1 MDRQRGISGAF
12 MGWWRPGRRRRARRT
27 GRAADR
33 VAARISEAGSRAGDG
48 PRPDFRAR
56 LRADLME
63 AHAAERGPAAPP
75 PAERPEPR
83 RRPSLLVRLRPLA
96 VFAVLLGVMFAT
108 GARAYDSVP
117 GDLLYPL
124 KRAAEATV
132 LRLAVS
138 DAELARREMTA
149 ARQRAAEAAT
159 LAGAEGPDRDR
170 LITQA
175 LDDMARTTRSALGR
189 VKPRGDKPDGEVG
202 RFARE
207 QRTMVEPLLPK
218 LDQENRDKATKYL
231 TYIDTFSTPVQ

>member
-1 MDRQRGISGAF
+1 
-12 MGWWRPGRRRRARRT
+12 MGWWRPGRRRRARGT
-27 GRAADR
+27 ERAAGR
-33 VAARISEAGSRAGDG
+33 VTTRIAEAGSRIGAA

-56 LRADLME
+56 LRADLLE
-63 AHAAERGPAAPP
+63 AHAAERRPAAEP
-75 PAERPEPR
+75 PAERPEV
-83 RRPSLLVRLRPLA
+83 RRPSPLVRLRPLA
-96 VFAVLLGVMFAT
+96 VFTVLLGVMFAT

-117 GDLLYPL
+117 GDILYPV

-138 DAELARREMTA
+138 DAERAKREMTA

-159 LAGAEGPDRDR
+159 LAGAAGPDRDR

-175 LDDMARTTRSALGR
+175 LDDMARTTRAALSR
-189 VKPRGDKPDGEVG
+189 VRRRADRPEGEEVQ

-218 LDQENRDKATKYL
+218 LDRENRDKATRYL
-231 TYIDTFSTPVQ
+231 TYIDTFATPVQ